1 MPREKTSD
9 IPVVVT
15 GMGMRTPIG
24 NDAVQTASAAR
35 AGTLAPSLLSAVTA
49 RPANCPAAPTA
60 RIVFRVMRL
69 FVP

>member
-15 GMGMRTPIG
+15 GIGMQTPIG

-35 AGTLAPSLLSAVTA
+35 TGINRFSRWEAIGLAFDDEVDLAPADHSL
-49 RPANCPAAPTA
+49 R
-60 RIVFRVMRL
+60 
-69 FVP
+69 